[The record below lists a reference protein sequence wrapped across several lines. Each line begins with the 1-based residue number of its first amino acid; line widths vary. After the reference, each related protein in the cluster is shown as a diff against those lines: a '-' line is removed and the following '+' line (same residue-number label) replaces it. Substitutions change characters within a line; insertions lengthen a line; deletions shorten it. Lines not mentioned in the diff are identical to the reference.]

1 MAFSDP
7 RSTQS
12 HRSMSEEG
20 DKATAE
26 KTNRA
31 DANMDTIVDIES
43 TDAIVDIESANQGWI
58 H

>member
-1 MAFSDP
+1 MAFSVP

-12 HRSMSEEG
+12 HRIMSEEG

-26 KTNRA
+26 RTNRA
-31 DANMDTIVDIES
+31 DANVDTIVDIES
-43 TDAIVDIESANQGWI
+43 TDAIVDIESADQGWL